1 MSIIVEDYLNT
12 VKINLRMDSNQENEI
27 ISELA
32 THIEDEVQEL
42 KKNGLRDEEAVKT
55 SIHLLGSAK
64 LVARQI
70 YEAHSQGNWRQA
82 LMTSLPHMLFGL
94 LFFLNWWR
102 GIGALLV
109 MLILILATSVYG
121 WWHGKPNWLFPWL
134 GYSLLPVV
142 AAGLSL
148 IYLPRAFSWIAILI
162 YFPLAIWLIFKIV
175 SKTNKNDWVHISL
188 MLLPVPIIICWF
200 LVAERRGG
208 LNGNTLELLTLYGPS
223 IGGSFLA
230 LGVGVVSFVRIRRRW
245 LKILVLFMTGLFTI
259 GLISIYA
266 FEKIELISFLLLT
279 LLLTSIFF
287 IPALLDNGV
296 RSGKWGRIFKNHP
309 T

>member
-12 VKINLRMDSNQENEI
+12 VKINLRMESSQEKEI

-42 KKNGLRDEEAVKT
+42 KKRGLLDEEAVKA
-55 SIHLLGSAK
+55 SIRLLGSAK
-64 LVARQI
+64 SIARQI

-82 LMTSLPHMLFGL
+82 LMSSLPHMLFGL
-94 LFFLNWWR
+94 LFILNWWR

-109 MLILILATSVYG
+109 MLILILSTSVYG
-121 WWHGKPNWLFPWL
+121 WWHGKSTWLFPWL
-134 GYSLLPVV
+134 GYSLLPVI

-148 IYLPRAFSWIAILI
+148 IYLPRAFSWIAIFI
-162 YFPLAIWLIFKIV
+162 YFPLAIWLILKIV
-175 SKTNKNDWVHISL
+175 SKTINNDWVHVSL

-200 LVAERRGG
+200 LVAEWRGVLDG
-208 LNGNTLELLTLYGPS
+208 GTLEMLALYGPS
-223 IGGSFLA
+223 IGTSFLA

-245 LKILVLFMTGLFTI
+245 LKILVLFMTGLVTL
-259 GLISIYA
+259 GLIAIYT
-266 FEKIELISFLLLT
+266 FEKIELVSFLLLT

-309 T
+309 M